1 MKLNFGA
8 WVFEFGA
15 WVRLTAT
22 AERITGVIERVDGGL
37 HLVAL
42 RAQDHGEVPIE
53 DSRRWPGER
62 VSDGREPW
70 EAGTF
75 SLVRRFPVREESG
88 EFSLEGI
95 FTSQSW
101 RTEGQRHPGRS
112 SGYYDDGE
120 PATFEQ
126 WRRVPVYWVAL
137 PTNGKL
143 TRPVIVAALPDD
155 VEEIL

>member
-1 MKLNFGA
+1 VKLDFGA

-22 AERITGVIERVDGGL
+22 AERVTGVIERVDGDL

-42 RAQDHGEVPIE
+42 RAQDHGELPID

-62 VSDGREPW
+62 VGDGREPW
-70 EAGTF
+70 ESGTF
-75 SLVRRFPVREESG
+75 SLVRRFPVREGSS

-95 FTSQSW
+95 YTSMSW
-101 RTEGQRHPGRS
+101 RTEGKRHPRRFWPES
-112 SGYYDDGE
+112 DDDVPAWFE
-120 PATFEQ
+120 P

-143 TRPVIVAALPDD
+143 ARPVIVAALPDD